1 MRLSI
6 AIPTFEY
13 GGRGKEFLDFLFRT
27 IELQT
32 FKDFEVVVSD
42 HSKDDI
48 LVDVIDNFKYKFDI
62 RYIKNKNDLGNG
74 PANTNNALRNCSGDI
89 IKVIFQDDFFFDA
102 EALQKI
108 YDSFDDEHDWLVC
121 GSNHT
126 KDNGLSF
133 YRKVYPRW
141 NKRII
146 KGVNSISSPSVMAA
160 KKKVFDQIKF
170 DESLVMMMDCE
181 IYYHIKKKFGE
192 PIYLHDVL
200 VSNRVHQDQISFRYS
215 SSSNSASDLDREVQY
230 CLSKHLK

>member
-13 GGRGKEFLDFLFRT
+13 QGRGTEFLDYLFRT
-27 IELQT
+27 IEIQT

-42 HSKDDI
+42 HSKDDKLI
-48 LVDVIDNFKYKFDI
+48 DIVDNFKYKFDI
-62 RYIKNKNDLGNG
+62 RYIKNKNDLNNG

-89 IKVIFQDDFFFDA
+89 IKIMFQDDFFYDQK
-102 EALQKI
+102 ALQKI

-126 KDNGLSF
+126 KDNGKSF
-133 YRKVYPRW
+133 FRDFYPRW
-141 NKRII
+141 NKKII

-181 IYYHIKKKFGE
+181 IYYHIKKKFGK
-192 PIYLHDVL
+192 PFYLHDVL
-200 VSNRVHQDQISFRYS
+200 VSNRVHQEQISFRYN
-215 SSSNSASDLDREVQY
+215 SSSNSSSKLDSEIKY
-230 CLSKHLK
+230 CLSKHLQ

>member
-1 MRLSI
+1 MRFSI

-13 GGRGKEFLDFLFRT
+13 KGRGKEFLDFLFRT
-27 IELQT
+27 IEMQT

-42 HSKDDI
+42 HSKDDK
-48 LVDVIDNFKYKFDI
+48 LVEVINNFKNKFDI
-62 RYIKNKNDLGNG
+62 KYIKNKNDLDNG

-89 IKVIFQDDFFFDA
+89 IKVMFQDDFFYDY

-126 KDNGLSF
+126 KNNGQSF
-133 YRKVYPRW
+133 YRNFYPRW
-141 NKRII
+141 NNRII
-146 KGVNSISSPSVMAA
+146 RGVNSISSPSVMAA

-181 IYYHIKKKFGE
+181 IYYHIKKDFGE

-200 VSNRVHQDQISFRYS
+200 VSNRVHQDQISSRYNAL
-215 SSSNSASDLDREVQY
+215 SNSASELAREVKY
-230 CLSKHLK
+230 CLSKHLN